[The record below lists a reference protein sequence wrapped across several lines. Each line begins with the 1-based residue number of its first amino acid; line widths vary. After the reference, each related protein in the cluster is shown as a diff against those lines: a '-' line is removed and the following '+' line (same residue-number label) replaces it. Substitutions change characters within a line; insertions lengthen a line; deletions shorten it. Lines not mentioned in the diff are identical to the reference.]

1 MRVRL
6 NLFPAVTKKSVSPT
20 TKVKAS
26 IVTVTVA
33 TRDNPAVSNPEF
45 NAESEFRITY
55 CGVEIGRAH
64 V

>member
-45 NAESEFRITY
+45 NAESEFKS
-55 CGVEIGRAH
+55 VPPPPKKKN
-64 V
+64 